1 MRSTRIYAC
10 VYVYPNTFSMKVRK
24 HVMKAYF
31 LKAGFILLLVILVI
45 GFILIVHKKETPQ
58 PIELTAKEK
67 EFLSAPDAVT
77 CELEKI
83 KISKLDLPKGPM
95 ASYIIREMEQLNRH
109 YIKQGQITLA
119 NRPFKIILG
128 FHPERE
134 FYIYDKKGF
143 GPYWSGSQNL
153 YSYHKFDDNFY
164 EFMLIENGTK
174 IAARPYT
181 GPVGIIQFGKGGREL
196 EKVEFCGSLK
206 RKDNI
211 AVPAGTIWEN
221 QADMV
226 TECAIPIGDYKLSKM
241 YVTYDNLSIRTTDN
255 STNMPDRFNSQDIVY
270 DIYVRQDKPY
280 VLDFSNE
287 PKVIFNQRP
296 MNQTAFSRGNQITFT
311 TVLADPKLD
320 IKIWGLE
327 DTSIKVDK
335 ELKHPDG
342 TVHTIKVNK
351 SLAPKIAI
359 TRADGEVLAEG
370 VTPFG

>member
-1 MRSTRIYAC
+1 MSA
-10 VYVYPNTFSMKVRK
+10 
-24 HVMKAYF
+24 
-31 LKAGFILLLVILVI
+31 ILLLGFVLV
-45 GFILIVHKKETPQ
+45 GCKKETPPPQ
-58 PIELTAKEK
+58 GLTAKEK
-67 EFLSAPDAVT
+67 QFLSAPNAVT

-83 KISKLDLPKGPM
+83 KISKLDLPQGPL
-95 ASYIIREMEQLNRH
+95 ASNFFRYMEAQNR
-109 YIKQGQITLA
+109 YFVKQGQITLA

-181 GPVGIIQFGKGGREL
+181 GPLGIIKLGKGGREL

-211 AVPAGTIWEN
+211 AVPAGIIREN

-226 TECAIPIGDYKLSKM
+226 TECAIPMGDYRLSKI
-241 YVTYDNLSIRTTDN
+241 YITYDNLLIRTTDK
-255 STNMPDRFNSQDIVY
+255 STNMPDRFNRQDIVY
-270 DIYVRQDKPY
+270 GIHVRQDKLY

-287 PKVIFNQRP
+287 PKVIFNQQP
-296 MNQTAFSRGNQITFT
+296 MNQTAFLRGNQITFT
-311 TVLADPKLD
+311 TILVDPKLD

-327 DTSIKVDK
+327 DTSANVS
-335 ELKHPDG
+335 
-342 TVHTIKVNK
+342 K
-351 SLAPKIAI
+351 SLDPKIVIA
-359 TRADGEVLAEG
+359 RADGEVLAEG
-370 VTPFG
+370 VMPFG